1 MKTLLAST
9 GSSDRQ
15 VSRSGGQWALQ
26 GVRTL
31 CAGLRGGLLE
41 KSPGAGFLRTG
52 PAGAPL
58 EAGVLED
65 ENEGLWVQSP

>member
-1 MKTLLAST
+1 MVPVSFTEKTIFPVGLPWHLVQKPAGHCCVMKTLLAST

-31 CAGLRGGLLE
+31 
-41 KSPGAGFLRTG
+41 
-52 PAGAPL
+52 
-58 EAGVLED
+58 
-65 ENEGLWVQSP
+65 